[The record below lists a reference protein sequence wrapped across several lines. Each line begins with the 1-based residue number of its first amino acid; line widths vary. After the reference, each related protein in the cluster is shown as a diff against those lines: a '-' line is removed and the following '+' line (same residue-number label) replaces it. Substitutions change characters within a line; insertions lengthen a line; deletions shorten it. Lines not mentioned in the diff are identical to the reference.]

1 VTSDFLKYL
10 KVYFVIR
17 KTILGLR
24 EAYWTRNRLV
34 SIVIGYKL
42 ENVNGYHPMH
52 DRNPRKRGLIP
63 SGGKPFIFLPNVQTN
78 SGVDPSTY

>member
-1 VTSDFLKYL
+1 
-10 KVYFVIR
+10 
-17 KTILGLR
+17 
-24 EAYWTRNRLV
+24 
-34 SIVIGYKL
+34 
-42 ENVNGYHPMH
+42 MH